1 MKRYKFLVI
10 ALLAIG
16 MWSCSDEFQGD
27 ENSNVSADGRYEE
40 VLISLTSTKG
50 QSIAI
55 DETRVHVGQIS
66 GSTVKHHWDEGD
78 QVGVFTLNSTAT
90 KTNNLS
96 QIDHIMADKNRATFA
111 GMVTTDNAVKDYDLF
126 VYYPYNNSLLVGAT
140 EQSAANHLKGG
151 ITFRVP
157 NEIQQSSY
165 SNNFADANHPS
176 RLAMSTYGTAYDL
189 VDCKGTVGT
198 FDLNHVNTYLQF
210 NVFGKQT
217 DNGDGTVGTDFANG
231 NHRLSQL
238 TVEVGKFADG
248 QFGEAKVIAGNYS
261 LKYNYSSANFTDDP
275 SKVTFELSGEGRKT
289 VRTVCSKQADGSL
302 APALMAESNK
312 IPVFAMINTA
322 AILTD
327 KTVNCMK
334 VTVTTN
340 EYNASGAISKVN
352 TRVRYYNIASTLAA
366 GGFKGGDFYSINFEM
381 SDPVEQYTHLDADG
395 NSNCYIIHGP
405 GLYTY
410 NVGVAGNGKQPHP
423 QDYSTSTLGF
433 DPANLITSEN
443 FKLDWLWASGRSFDA
458 VAGSNDIETVKK
470 ILTSIA
476 LSGSDGIL
484 QISLSEEQANLSGN
498 IMVALYEDAND
509 NNVCDASEKIK
520 WSWHLW
526 LGTPVAQHYKFENTD
541 NQHPNN
547 ASDKGEPLNNEDWY
561 MLDRN
566 LGAESNEL
574 GDPRAAGLYYQSGR
588 KDPFIG
594 YNDQTGS
601 TSWASN
607 RVRTYLNTTTFPSHA
622 AWKTN
627 AGTFNVANVVN
638 YPMSLFGATGKA
650 EIFTYGWVQGNQTT
664 INNSKT
670 FFDPCPPGYK
680 LPTAREWDNFKNSE
694 FYHKNESINKTGV
707 FGYCAY
713 KDASFSTY
721 TAGTTMKA
729 RVAAGDYYEVNA
741 AGERTYHILANS
753 GTGAALTTTFP
764 NTGWLSAAGTF
775 SALKGT
781 TSTSTVTIVGAPQ
794 LSNVSGVANTAIS
807 QLASPTVLAEAITEG
822 SGSTTTV
829 TKEIPI
835 YTPTISVTRSYDWW
849 SRAYTANI
857 TLSNTSEYNNS
868 GYDYKFYYTTSN
880 SFSVNNAT
888 ELSSLGNGSASISQV
903 TTNST
908 YYIWAYNTDLGQ
920 VSYHARF
927 TPSSDNPSITYQN
940 SGSDKTFE
948 VKEEVS
954 SATLT
959 GYHVEMSRLSGMEYY
974 WTTDRN
980 FNTNDPLDATQFDLE
995 TTDKDIYIWATDGTR
1010 TAYTRVQYD
1019 KGTVTTTKQ
1028 NASTVWAIDVD
1039 SYTLTISNWDPE
1051 KRYFW
1056 TTTPTFATTSE
1067 IESATV
1073 TLSTSSEQVYVWA
1086 QKDGTASQ
1094 PSIIF
1099 YRNSRIGYT
1108 NGTPATDSSKTE
1120 ITNNGGNFVLWS
1132 AGRVN
1137 NNTTFDPMWFGAGET
1152 GELGNELY
1160 QSSDNPY
1167 TTTTTKEAL
1176 ILYAPNGVG
1185 GANNKMTN
1193 SPAAAVRCI
1202 REYNM
1207 D

>member
-50 QSIAI
+50 ESIAI
-55 DETRVHVGQIS
+55 EETRVHVGQIS

-78 QVGVFTLNSTAT
+78 KVGVFTLNSTAT

-96 QIDHIMADKNRATFA
+96 QIDRIMADKNRATFA

-140 EQSAANHLKGG
+140 EQSAANHLKNG

-176 RLAMSTYGTAYDL
+176 RLAMSTYGVAYDL

-322 AILTD
+322 DILQD

-366 GGFKGGDFYSINFEM
+366 GGFKGGDFYSVNFEM

-433 DPANLITSEN
+433 DPANLITSDK

-476 LSGSDGIL
+476 LSGTDGIL

-498 IMVALYEDAND
+498 IMVALYEDANN

-541 NQHPNN
+541 NKV
-547 ASDKGEPLNNEDWY
+547 SSTDLGEPLNNEDWY

-607 RVRTYLNTTTFPSHA
+607 RVKTYLNTATFPSHA

-650 EIFTYGWVQGNQTT
+650 EIFTYGWVQGTQST

-680 LPTAREWDNFKNSE
+680 LPTTREWDNFKNSE
-694 FYHKNESINKTGV
+694 YYNANASITKTGV
-707 FGYCAY
+707 FGYCAWN
-713 KDASFSTY
+713 KASFSTNA
-721 TAGTTMKA
+721 AGNTMKA
-729 RVAAGDYYEVNA
+729 RVAAGDYYDVNA
-741 AGERTYHILANS
+741 ARERTYHILANS

-764 NTGWLSAAGTF
+764 NTGWLSAAGSF
-775 SALKGT
+775 NALKGT

-794 LSNVSGVANTAIS
+794 LSNVSGVANTTMT
-807 QLASPTVLAEAITEG
+807 QLASPTVLAEAITAGEG
-822 SGSTTTV
+822 TTV
-829 TKEIPI
+829 TETKTVTIESASRQGYTSSSRYFRITLEEALPDGVTLWWSTNSNGNGRERAEKNGNSTTQ
-835 YTPTISVTRSYDWW
+835 YNLGSGGDYVTPTYVWISADNGQT
-849 SRAYTANI
+849 
-857 TLSNTSEYNNS
+857 
-868 GYDYKFYYTTSN
+868 
-880 SFSVNNAT
+880 FST
-888 ELSSLGNGSASISQV
+888 
-903 TTNST
+903 
-908 YYIWAYNTDLGQ
+908 
-920 VSYHARF
+920 
-927 TPSSDNPSITYQN
+927 
-940 SGSDKTFE
+940 
-948 VKEEVS
+948 S
-954 SATLT
+954 SATISYSSGSGRVSNGTLSITTTTGTAAALT
-959 GYHVEMSRLSGMEYY
+959 GYHVEMSRLSGMQYY
-974 WTTDRN
+974 WTTGSS
-980 FNTNDPLDATQFDLE
+980 FNTNTPLTATQFDLE
-995 TTDKDIYIWATDGTR
+995 TTDNDIYIWATDGTHS
-1010 TAYTRVQYD
+1010 AYTRVQYSN
-1019 KGTVTTTKQ
+1019 GTVTTTKQ

-1039 SYTLTISNWDPE
+1039 SYTLTISNWDAA

-1056 TTTPTFATTSE
+1056 TTTPTFATTNE

-1099 YRNSRIGYT
+1099 YRNSSVGFT

-1120 ITNNGGNFVLWS
+1120 ITNSGGVSVLWS
-1132 AGRVN
+1132 TGRIN
-1137 NNTTFDPMWFGAGET
+1137 NNAFEPMWFGPANTNLET
-1152 GELGNELY
+1152 EERG
-1160 QSSDNPY
+1160 SVNPY
-1167 TTTTTKEAL
+1167 TSYSAETML
-1176 ILYAPNGVG
+1176 IMYGPNGVG
-1185 GANNKMTN
+1185 GANNNMTN

>member
-50 QSIAI
+50 ESIAI
-55 DETRVHVGQIS
+55 EETRVHVGQIS

-78 QVGVFTLNSTAT
+78 KVGVFTLNSTAT

-96 QIDHIMADKNRATFA
+96 QIDRIMTDKNRATFA
-111 GMVTTDNAVKDYDLF
+111 GMITTDNAVKDYDLF

-151 ITFRVP
+151 IIFRVP

-238 TVEVGKFADG
+238 TVEVGTFADG
-248 QFGEAKVIAGNYS
+248 QFNNAKVLAGNYS
-261 LKYNYSSANFTDDP
+261 LAYNYSAANFTDDP
-275 SKVTFELSGEGRKT
+275 SKVTFTLTGEGRKT
-289 VRTVCSKQADGSL
+289 VRTICSKQADGSL
-302 APALMAESNK
+302 APALKAESSK

-322 AILTD
+322 DILKD
-327 KTVNCMK
+327 NTVNCMK

-395 NSNCYIIHGP
+395 NSNCYIIQGP

-458 VAGSNDIETVKK
+458 VAGSDDIETVKK

-476 LSGSDGIL
+476 LSGTDGIL

-498 IMVALYEDAND
+498 IMVALYEDADND
-509 NNVCDASEKIK
+509 NVCDASEKIK

-541 NQHPNN
+541 NKV
-547 ASDKGEPLNNEDWY
+547 STTDLGEPLNNEDWY

-601 TSWASN
+601 TSWADN
-607 RVRTYLNTTTFPSHA
+607 RVKTYLNTKTFPSHA

-650 EIFTYGWVQGNQTT
+650 EIFTYGWVQGTQST

-680 LPTAREWDNFKNSE
+680 LPTTREWDNFKNSE
-694 FYHKNESINKTGV
+694 YYNANASITKTGV
-707 FGYCAY
+707 FGYCAWNQ
-713 KDASFSTY
+713 ASFSTN

-794 LSNVSGVANTAIS
+794 LSNVSGVANTAIT
-807 QLASPTVLAEAITEG
+807 QLASPTVLAEAITEV
-822 SGSTTTV
+822 SGTTTV

-835 YTPTISVTRSYDWW
+835 YTPTISVTRTGE
-849 SRAYTANI
+849 RNNYTANI
-857 TLSNTSEYNNS
+857 TLSNKSEYDNS
-868 GYDYKFYYTTSN
+868 GYEYEFYYTTS
-880 SFSVNNAT
+880 STFSRNND
-888 ELSSLGNGSASISQV
+888 LNFSSGSAQISQI
-903 TTNST
+903 TST
-908 YYIWAYNTDLGQ
+908 STYYYIWAYNTDLGQ
-920 VSYHARF
+920 VSYYARF
-927 TPSSDNPSITYQN
+927 RANSSNPSASYQN
-940 SGSDKTFE
+940 NGSDKTVE
-948 VKEEVS
+948 QEEEVP

-959 GYHVEMSRLSGMEYY
+959 GYHVEMSRLSGMQYY
-974 WTTDRN
+974 WTTGST
-980 FNTNDPLDATQFDLE
+980 FNTNNQLTATQFDLKTE
-995 TTDKDIYIWATDGTR
+995 DTDIYIWATDGTNR
-1010 TAYTRVQYD
+1010 AYTRVQYSN
-1019 KGTVTTTKQ
+1019 GTVTATKQ

-1039 SYTLTISNWDPE
+1039 SYTLTISNWDDT

-1056 TTTPTFATTSE
+1056 TTTPTFATTNE
-1067 IESATV
+1067 IELATL
-1073 TLSTSSEQVYVWA
+1073 TISTSSEQVYVWA
-1086 QKDGTASQ
+1086 QMDGTASQ
-1094 PSIIF
+1094 PSIIY
-1099 YRNSRIGYT
+1099 YRDSRVGFT

-1120 ITNNGGNFVLWS
+1120 ITNSGGVSVLWS
-1132 AGRVN
+1132 TGRIN
-1137 NNTTFDPMWFGAGET
+1137 NNAFEPMWFGPANTNLET
-1152 GELGNELY
+1152 EERGSL
-1160 QSSDNPY
+1160 NPY
-1167 TTTTTKEAL
+1167 TSYSAETML
-1176 ILYAPNGVG
+1176 IMYGPNGVG
-1185 GANNKMTN
+1185 GANNN
-1193 SPAAAVRCI
+1193 LSSSPAAAVRCI

>member
-1 MKRYKFLVI
+1 MKRYKFLAI
-10 ALLAIG
+10 ALMTIG
-16 MWSCSDEFQGD
+16 MWSCSNEFKGD
-27 ENSNVSADGRYEE
+27 DTTVSEDGRYEE
-40 VLISLTSTKG
+40 VLINLTSTKG

-55 DETRVHVGQIS
+55 DETRVHVGSIS
-66 GSTVKHHWDEGD
+66 GSSVTHYWDEGD
-78 QVGVFTLNSTAT
+78 KVGIFTLNSNAT

-96 QIDHIMADKNRATFA
+96 QIDRIMENKNRATFA
-111 GMVTTDNAVKDYDLF
+111 GMITTDNAVADYDLF

-165 SNNFADANHPS
+165 SNDFADANHPS
-176 RLAMSTYGTAYDL
+176 RLAMTTYGLAYDL

-238 TVEVGKFADG
+238 TVEVGTFADG
-248 QFGEAKVIAGNYS
+248 QFDNAKVLAGNYS
-261 LKYNYSSANFTDDP
+261 LKYNYSEADFTDDP
-275 SKVTFELSGEGRKT
+275 SKVTFTLNGEGRKT

-302 APALMAESNK
+302 APALKDESSK

-322 AILTD
+322 DILQD

-366 GGFKGGDFYSINFEM
+366 GGFKGGDFYSVNFEM

-395 NSNCYIIHGP
+395 NSNCYIIQGP

-410 NVGVAGNGKQPHP
+410 NVGIAGNGKQPHP
-423 QDYSTSTLGF
+423 QDYSTDDLGF

-458 VAGSNDIETVKK
+458 VAGSDDIETVKK

-476 LSGSDGIL
+476 LSGTDGIL

-498 IMVALYEDAND
+498 IMVALYEDANN

-541 NQHPNN
+541 NKISSTDP
-547 ASDKGEPLNNEDWY
+547 GEPLNNEDWY

-574 GDPRAAGLYYQSGR
+574 GDPRAAGLYYQAGR

-594 YNDQTGS
+594 YNDQTGN

-627 AGTFNVANVVN
+627 AGTMTTANITN
-638 YPMSLFGATGKA
+638 YPMSLFTYSSSQL
-650 EIFTYGWVQGNQTT
+650 FQYGWSQSAASTA
-664 INNSKT
+664 NNTKT

-680 LPTAREWDNFKNSE
+680 LPITREWDNFKNSE
-694 FYHKNESINKTGV
+694 YYNANASITKSGV
-707 FGYCAY
+707 FGYCAW
-713 KDASFSTY
+713 KDASFSTN

-764 NTGWLSAAGTF
+764 NTGYLTVGGEYI
-775 SALKGT
+775 ALKGT

-794 LSNVSGVANTAIS
+794 LSNVSGVANTTIT
-807 QLASPTVLAEAITEG
+807 QIASPTVLAEAITEG
-822 SGSTTTV
+822 ESTVVTETKTV
-829 TKEIPI
+829 TISSASRQG
-835 YTPTISVTRSYDWW
+835 YTSS
-849 SRAYTANI
+849 SRYFRI
-857 TLSNTSEYNNS
+857 TLAEALPDGVTLYWSTNSNGTGRELATKYNNS
-868 GYDYKFYYTTSN
+868 TTQYNLGSAGDYATPTYVWISADDGQT
-880 SFSVNNAT
+880 FSSSYAT
-888 ELSSLGNGSASISQV
+888 IRYSSGSASVTNGTLSV
-903 TTNST
+903 TTT
-908 YYIWAYNTDLGQ
+908 TGTA
-920 VSYHARF
+920 A
-927 TPSSDNPSITYQN
+927 
-940 SGSDKTFE
+940 
-948 VKEEVS
+948 
-954 SATLT
+954 ALT
-959 GYHVEMSRLSGMEYY
+959 GYRVEMSRLAGQEYY
-974 WTTDRN
+974 WTTN
-980 FNTNDPLDATQFDLE
+980 STFSTTNALTATQFVLE
-995 TTDKDIYIWATDGTR
+995 TTDTDIYIWATDDTNR
-1010 TAYTRVQYD
+1010 AYTRLQYSN
-1019 KGTVTTTKQ
+1019 GTVTVTKQ

-1039 SYTLTISNWDPE
+1039 SYTLTISNWDAA

-1056 TTTPTFATTSE
+1056 TTTPTFATTNDNE
-1067 IESATV
+1067 IESATW
-1073 TLSTSSEQVYVWA
+1073 TISTSSEQVYVWA

-1099 YRNSRIGYT
+1099 YRNSSIGYT
-1108 NGTPATDSSKTE
+1108 NGTPATDSEKTE
-1120 ITNNGGNFVLWS
+1120 ITNNGGVFVLWS
-1132 AGRVN
+1132 AGRMLEQESGGVTYSN
-1137 NNTTFDPMWFGAGET
+1137 AWFGPAA
-1152 GELGNELY
+1152 
-1160 QSSDNPY
+1160 SSWLKDEIKSNNPY
-1167 TTTTTKEAL
+1167 TVTTSSAPVAYNL
-1176 ILYAPNGVG
+1176 IAYFI
-1185 GANNKMTN
+1185 ANNVNGADTRTN

>member
-27 ENSNVSADGRYEE
+27 ENSNVSADGQYEE

-50 QSIAI
+50 ESIAI
-55 DETRVHVGQIS
+55 EETRVHVGQIS
-66 GSTVKHHWDEGD
+66 GSTVKYHWDEGD
-78 QVGVFTLNSTAT
+78 KVGVFTLNSSATA
-90 KTNNLS
+90 TNNLS
-96 QIDHIMADKNRATFA
+96 QIDHIMADKNRAIFA
-111 GMVTTDNAVKDYDLF
+111 GMITTDDKVKDYDLF

-176 RLAMSTYGTAYDL
+176 RLAMTTYGLAYDL

-238 TVEVGKFADG
+238 TVEVGTFADG
-248 QFGEAKVIAGNYS
+248 QFDNAKVLAGNFS
-261 LKYNYSSANFTDDP
+261 LAYNYSEANFTDDP
-275 SKVTFELSGEGRKT
+275 SKVTFTLTGEGRKT
-289 VRTVCSKQADGSL
+289 VKTVCSKQADGSL
-302 APALMAESNK
+302 APALKAESSK

-322 AILTD
+322 DILKD
-327 KTVNCMK
+327 NTVNCMK

-340 EYNASGAISKVN
+340 EYNASGAITKVN

-366 GGFKGGDFYSINFEM
+366 GGFKGGDFYSVNFEM

-395 NSNCYIIHGP
+395 NSNCYIIQGP

-410 NVGVAGNGKQPHP
+410 NVGIAGNGKQP
-423 QDYSTSTLGF
+423 YSEDSQGYTTDELGF
-433 DPANLITSEN
+433 DPANLITSDK

-458 VAGSNDIETVKK
+458 VAGSDDIETVKK

-476 LSGSDGIL
+476 LSGTDGIL

-498 IMVALYEDAND
+498 IVVALYEDAND

-541 NQHPNN
+541 NKIS
-547 ASDKGEPLNNEDWY
+547 ASDPGEPLNNEDWY

-574 GDPRAAGLYYQSGR
+574 GDPRAAGLYYQAGR

-594 YNDQTGS
+594 YNDQIGS

-627 AGTFNVANVVN
+627 AGTMTTANITN
-638 YPMSLFGATGKA
+638 YPMSLFTYSSSQL
-650 EIFTYGWVQGNQTT
+650 FQYGWSQSAASTA
-664 INNSKT
+664 NNTKT

-680 LPTAREWDNFKNSE
+680 LPITREWDNFKNSE
-694 FYHKNESINKTGV
+694 FYNKNASITKSGV

-713 KDASFSTY
+713 KDASFSTN

-764 NTGWLSAAGTF
+764 NTGYLTVGGEYI
-775 SALKGT
+775 ALKGT
-781 TSTSTVTIVGAPQ
+781 TSKVEVPIVGAPQ
-794 LSNVSGVANTAIS
+794 LSNVSGVANTTIT
-807 QLASPTVLAEAITEG
+807 QLASPTVLAEAITDGE
-822 SGSTTTV
+822 STVVTETKTV
-829 TKEIPI
+829 TISSAMRQG
-835 YTPTISVTRSYDWW
+835 YTSS
-849 SRAYTANI
+849 SRYFRI
-857 TLSNTSEYNNS
+857 TLEEALPDDVTLYWSTNSNGTGRELATKYNNS
-868 GYDYKFYYTTSN
+868 TTQYNLGSGGDYATPTYVWISADNGQTFSSSYATIRYSN
-880 SFSVNNAT
+880 Y
-888 ELSSLGNGSASISQV
+888 SASVTNGTLSV
-903 TTNST
+903 TTT
-908 YYIWAYNTDLGQ
+908 TE
-920 VSYHARF
+920 
-927 TPSSDNPSITYQN
+927 T
-940 SGSDKTFE
+940 
-948 VKEEVS
+948 
-954 SATLT
+954 ATLT
-959 GYHVEMSRLSGMEYY
+959 GYYVEMSRLSGMEYY
-974 WTTDRN
+974 WTTGN
-980 FNTNDPLDATQFDLE
+980 TFNTNTPLTTTQFDLE
-995 TTDKDIYIWATDGTR
+995 TPDTDIYIWATDGENR
-1010 TAYTRVQYD
+1010 AYTRVQYSN
-1019 KGTVTTTKQ
+1019 GTVTTTKQ
-1028 NASTVWAIDVD
+1028 YASTVSTADVD
-1039 SYTLTISNWDPE
+1039 SYTLTISNWDDT

-1056 TTTPTFATTSE
+1056 TTTPTFATTDE

-1073 TLSTSSEQVYVWA
+1073 TLSTSSEQIYIWA

-1099 YRNSRIGYT
+1099 YRNSRVGFT

-1120 ITNNGGNFVLWS
+1120 ITNSGGLFVLWS
-1132 AGRVN
+1132 AGRMLEQESGVAYSN
-1137 NNTTFDPMWFGAGET
+1137 AWFGPADWDWWLPQECNT
-1152 GELGNELY
+1152 
-1160 QSSDNPY
+1160 DPY
-1167 TTTTTKEAL
+1167 IGSATAKEAL
-1176 ILYAPNGVG
+1176 IAYYIDQDVNG
-1185 GANNKMTN
+1185 ADTRTN

>member
-27 ENSNVSADGRYEE
+27 ENSNVSADGQYEE

-50 QSIAI
+50 ESIAI
-55 DETRVHVGQIS
+55 EETRVHVGQIS
-66 GSTVKHHWDEGD
+66 GSTVKYHWDEGD
-78 QVGVFTLNSTAT
+78 KVGVFTLNSSATA
-90 KTNNLS
+90 TNNLS
-96 QIDHIMADKNRATFA
+96 QIDRIMADKNRATFA
-111 GMVTTDNAVKDYDLF
+111 GMITTDDKVKDYDLF

-165 SNNFADANHPS
+165 SNDFADANHPS
-176 RLAMSTYGTAYDL
+176 RLAMTTYGLAYDL

-238 TVEVGKFADG
+238 TVEVGTFADG
-248 QFGEAKVIAGNYS
+248 EFKEAKVIAGNYS
-261 LKYNYSSANFTDDP
+261 LKYNYSEANFTDDP
-275 SKVTFELSGEGRKT
+275 SKVTFTLTGEGRKT
-289 VRTVCSKQADGSL
+289 VKTVCSKQADGSL
-302 APALMAESNK
+302 APALKDESSK

-322 AILTD
+322 DILKD
-327 KTVNCMK
+327 NTVNCMK

-395 NSNCYIIHGP
+395 NSNCYIIQGP

-410 NVGVAGNGKQPHP
+410 NVGIAGNGKQPHP
-423 QDYSTSTLGF
+423 QDYTTEELDF
-433 DPANLITSEN
+433 DPANLITSDK

-458 VAGSNDIETVKK
+458 VAGSDDIETVKK

-476 LSGSDGIL
+476 LSGTDGIL

-498 IMVALYEDAND
+498 IMVALYEDADDD
-509 NNVCDASEKIK
+509 NICDASEKIK

-541 NQHPNN
+541 NQNPND
-547 ASDKGEPLNNEDWY
+547 ASDKGEPLNNEDWH

-574 GDPRAAGLYYQSGR
+574 GDPRAAGLYYQAGR

-594 YNDQTGS
+594 YADQTGN

-607 RVRTYLNTTTFPSHA
+607 RVKTYLNTTTFPSHA

-627 AGTFNVANVVN
+627 AGAMSVANAIN
-638 YPMSLFGATGKA
+638 YPMSLLSNTRDDLFA
-650 EIFTYGWVQGNQTT
+650 YGWSQGLEST

-670 FFDPCPPGYK
+670 FLDPCPPGYK
-680 LPTAREWDNFKNSE
+680 VPTTREWDNLKNSE
-694 FYHKNESINKTGV
+694 YYCANRSITKTGV

-721 TAGTTMKA
+721 DAGTTMKA

-775 SALKGT
+775 NALKGT

-794 LSNVSGVANTAIS
+794 LSNVSGVANTTIT
-807 QLASPTVLAEAITEG
+807 QLASPTVLAEAITDGEG
-822 SGSTTTV
+822 TAVTETKTV
-829 TKEIPI
+829 TISGASRQG
-835 YTPTISVTRSYDWW
+835 YTSNTRYF
-849 SRAYTANI
+849 RI
-857 TLSNTSEYNNS
+857 TLSAALPDGVTLYWSTNSNGTGREPATQNGNSTTQYNLGS
-868 GYDYKFYYTTSN
+868 GGDYVTPTYVWISADNGQT
-880 SFSVNNAT
+880 FSSSYAT
-888 ELSSLGNGSASISQV
+888 IRYSSGSASVTNGTLSV
-903 TTNST
+903 TTT
-908 YYIWAYNTDLGQ
+908 TGTA
-920 VSYHARF
+920 A
-927 TPSSDNPSITYQN
+927 
-940 SGSDKTFE
+940 
-948 VKEEVS
+948 
-954 SATLT
+954 ALT

-974 WTTDRN
+974 LTTDGSFSTDN
-980 FNTNDPLDATQFDLE
+980 KLTTTQFDLE
-995 TTDKDIYIWATDGTR
+995 TTDTDIYIWVTDGDHR
-1010 TAYTRVQYD
+1010 AYTRVQYSN
-1019 KGTVTTTKQ
+1019 GTVTTTKQ
-1028 NASTVWAIDVD
+1028 YASTVSTADVD
-1039 SYTLTISNWDPE
+1039 SYTLTISNWDDN

-1056 TTTPTFATTSE
+1056 TTTPTFATTTE
-1067 IESATV
+1067 IEEATV
-1073 TLSTSSEQVYVWA
+1073 TLSTSLEQVYVWA

-1094 PSIIF
+1094 PSIIY
-1099 YRNSRIGYT
+1099 YRDSRVGFT
-1108 NGTPATDSSKTE
+1108 NGTPATDSSKTQ

-1132 AGRVN
+1132 TGRVREN
-1137 NNTTFDPMWFGAGET
+1137 SGFEYMWFGAGDT
-1152 GELGNELY
+1152 GELANELL
-1160 QSSDNPY
+1160 QSSHNPY
-1167 TTTTTKEAL
+1167 STTTTKEAL
-1176 ILYAPNGVG
+1176 ILYAPSGVG

>member
-27 ENSNVSADGRYEE
+27 ENSNVSADGQYEE

-50 QSIAI
+50 ESIAI
-55 DETRVHVGQIS
+55 EETRVHVGQIS

-78 QVGVFTLNSTAT
+78 KVGVFTLNSTVT

-96 QIDHIMADKNRATFA
+96 QIDHIMADKNRAIFA

-140 EQSAANHLKGG
+140 EQSAAKHLKDG

-238 TVEVGKFADG
+238 TVEVGTFADG
-248 QFGEAKVIAGNYS
+248 QFNNAKVLAGNYS

-275 SKVTFELSGEGRKT
+275 SKVTFTLTGEGRKT

-302 APALMAESNK
+302 APALKAESSK

-322 AILTD
+322 DILQD

-366 GGFKGGDFYSINFEM
+366 GGFKGGDFYSVNFEM

-498 IMVALYEDAND
+498 IMVALYEDANN

-541 NQHPNN
+541 NKV
-547 ASDKGEPLNNEDWY
+547 SSTDLGEPLNNEDWY

-574 GDPRAAGLYYQSGR
+574 GDPRAAGLYYQAGR

-607 RVRTYLNTTTFPSHA
+607 RVKTYLNTATFPSHA

-650 EIFTYGWVQGNQTT
+650 EIFTYGWVQGTQST

-680 LPTAREWDNFKNSE
+680 LPTTREWDNFKNSE
-694 FYHKNESINKTGV
+694 YYNANASITKTGV
-707 FGYCAY
+707 FGYCAWN
-713 KDASFSTY
+713 KASFSTNA
-721 TAGTTMKA
+721 AGTTMKA
-729 RVAAGDYYEVNA
+729 RVAAGDYYDVNA
-741 AGERTYHILANS
+741 ARERTYHILANS

-794 LSNVSGVANTAIS
+794 LSNVKGVANTTMT
-807 QLASPTVLAEAITEG
+807 QLASPTVLAEAITAGEG
-822 SGSTTTV
+822 TTV
-829 TKEIPI
+829 TETKTVTITGASRQGYSSSSRYFRITLEEALPDDVTLWWSTNSNGTGRERAEMRGSN
-835 YTPTISVTRSYDWW
+835 YPTQYNLGSGGDYVTPTYVWISADNGQTISSSYATI
-849 SRAYTANI
+849 SYSNSTARVSNG
-857 TLSNTSEYNNS
+857 TLSI
-868 GYDYKFYYTTSN
+868 TT
-880 SFSVNNAT
+880 
-888 ELSSLGNGSASISQV
+888 
-903 TTNST
+903 TTGT
-908 YYIWAYNTDLGQ
+908 A
-920 VSYHARF
+920 A
-927 TPSSDNPSITYQN
+927 
-940 SGSDKTFE
+940 
-948 VKEEVS
+948 
-954 SATLT
+954 ALT

-974 WTTDRN
+974 WTADKN
-980 FNTNDPLDATQFDLE
+980 FNTDNPLTATQFDLNTKYNE
-995 TTDKDIYIWATDGTR
+995 IYIWATDGANHR
-1010 TAYTRVQYD
+1010 AYTLVKYNND
-1019 KGTVTTTKQ
+1019 GTVTTTKQ
-1028 NASTVWAIDVD
+1028 NASTVWATDVD
-1039 SYTLTISNWDPE
+1039 SYTLTISNWDAA

-1056 TTTPTFATTSE
+1056 TTTPTFATTNDNE

-1073 TLSTSSEQVYVWA
+1073 TLSTSSEQIYIWA

-1099 YRNSRIGYT
+1099 YRNSSVGFT

-1120 ITNNGGNFVLWS
+1120 ITNSGGVSVLWS
-1132 AGRVN
+1132 TGRIN
-1137 NNTTFDPMWFGAGET
+1137 NNAFEPMWFGPANTNLET
-1152 GELGNELY
+1152 EERG
-1160 QSSDNPY
+1160 SVNPY
-1167 TTTTTKEAL
+1167 TTYSAETML
-1176 ILYAPNGVG
+1176 IMYGPNGVG
-1185 GANNKMTN
+1185 GANNNMTN

>member
-27 ENSNVSADGRYEE
+27 ENSNVSADGQYEE

-50 QSIAI
+50 ESIAI
-55 DETRVHVGQIS
+55 EETRVHVGQIS
-66 GSTVKHHWDEGD
+66 GSTVKYHWDEGD
-78 QVGVFTLNSTAT
+78 KVGVFTLNSSATA
-90 KTNNLS
+90 TNNLS
-96 QIDHIMADKNRATFA
+96 QIDRIMADKNRATFA
-111 GMVTTDNAVKDYDLF
+111 GMITTDNAVKDYDLF

-165 SNNFADANHPS
+165 SNDFADANHPS
-176 RLAMSTYGTAYDL
+176 RLAMTTYGLAYDL

-238 TVEVGKFADG
+238 TVEVGTFADG
-248 QFGEAKVIAGNYS
+248 QFGEAKVIAGNFS
-261 LKYNYSSANFTDDP
+261 LAYNYSEANFTDDP
-275 SKVTFELSGEGRKT
+275 SKVTFTLSGDGRKT
-289 VRTVCSKQADGSL
+289 VKTVCSKQADGSL
-302 APALMAESNK
+302 APALKDESSK

-322 AILTD
+322 DILED
-327 KTVNCMK
+327 NAVNCMK

-340 EYNASGAISKVN
+340 EYNASGAITKVN

-395 NSNCYIIHGP
+395 NSNCYIIQGP

-410 NVGVAGNGKQPHP
+410 NVGIAGNGKQPHP
-423 QDYSTSTLGF
+423 QDYTTEELGF
-433 DPANLITSEN
+433 DPANLITN
-443 FKLDWLWASGRSFDA
+443 DKFKLDWLWASGRSFDA
-458 VAGSNDIETVKK
+458 VAGSDDIETVKK

-476 LSGSDGIL
+476 LSGTDGIL

-498 IMVALYEDAND
+498 IMVALYEDADDD
-509 NNVCDASEKIK
+509 NICDASEKIK

-541 NQHPNN
+541 NQNPND
-547 ASDKGEPLNNEDWY
+547 ASDKGEPLNNEDWH

-574 GDPRAAGLYYQSGR
+574 GDPRAAGLYYQAGR

-594 YNDQTGS
+594 YNDQTGN

-627 AGTFNVANVVN
+627 AGAMSVANAIN
-638 YPMSLFGATGKA
+638 YPMSLLSNTRDDLFA
-650 EIFTYGWVQGNQTT
+650 YGWSQGLEST

-670 FFDPCPPGYK
+670 FLDPCPPGYK
-680 LPTAREWDNFKNSE
+680 LPTTREWDNLKNSE
-694 FYHKNESINKTGV
+694 YYCANRSITKTGV

-775 SALKGT
+775 NALKGT
-781 TSTSTVTIVGAPQ
+781 TSTSTTVTIVGAPQ
-794 LSNVSGVANTAIS
+794 LSNVSGEANTTIT

-822 SGSTTTV
+822 SGTTTV
-829 TKEIPI
+829 TKDIPI
-835 YTPTISVTRSYDWW
+835 YTPTISVTRSGWI
-849 SRAYTANI
+849 SYTANI

-868 GYDYKFYYTTSN
+868 GYDYEFYYTTS
-880 SFSVNNAT
+880 STFSQNN
-888 ELSSLGNGSASISQV
+888 ELNFTNGSASISNV
-903 TTNST
+903 STSYT
-908 YYIWAYNTDLGQ
+908 YYIWAYNTDLGTASYYASFRPNTSSPS
-920 VSYHARF
+920 VSY
-927 TPSSDNPSITYQN
+927 QN
-940 SGSDKTFE
+940 NSDKTVE
-948 VKEEVS
+948 QEEEVS

-974 WTTDRN
+974 WTTDGSFSTDN
-980 FNTNDPLDATQFDLE
+980 KLTTTQFDLK
-995 TTDKDIYIWATDGTR
+995 TPDTDIYIWVTDGDHR
-1010 TAYTRVQYD
+1010 AYTRVQYSN
-1019 KGTVTTTKQ
+1019 GTVTTTKQ
-1028 NASTVWAIDVD
+1028 YASTVSTADVD
-1039 SYTLTISNWDPE
+1039 SYTLTISNWDDN

-1056 TTTPTFATTSE
+1056 TTTPTFATTNE
-1067 IESATV
+1067 IEEATL
-1073 TLSTSSEQVYVWA
+1073 TISTSSEQVYVWA

-1094 PSIIF
+1094 PSIIY
-1099 YRNSRIGYT
+1099 YRDSRVGFT
-1108 NGTPATDSSKTE
+1108 NGTPATDLKKDE

-1132 AGRVN
+1132 TGRVREN
-1137 NNTTFDPMWFGAGET
+1137 SGFEYMWFGAGDT
-1152 GELGNELY
+1152 GELANELL
-1160 QSSDNPY
+1160 QSSHNPY
-1167 TTTTTKEAL
+1167 STTTTKEAL
-1176 ILYAPNGVG
+1176 ILYAPSGVG

>member
-1 MKRYKFLVI
+1 MKRYKFLAI
-10 ALLAIG
+10 ALMTIG
-16 MWSCSDEFQGD
+16 MWSCSNEFKGD
-27 ENSNVSADGRYEE
+27 DTTVSEDGRYEE
-40 VLISLTSTKG
+40 VLINLTSTKG

-55 DETRVHVGQIS
+55 DETRVHVGSIS
-66 GSTVKHHWDEGD
+66 GSSVTHYWDEGD
-78 QVGVFTLNSTAT
+78 KVGIFTLNSNAT

-96 QIDHIMADKNRATFA
+96 QIDRIMENKNRATFA
-111 GMVTTDNAVKDYDLF
+111 GMITTDNAVADYDLF

-140 EQSAANHLKGG
+140 EQSAADHLKGG

-165 SNNFADANHPS
+165 SNDFADANHPS
-176 RLAMSTYGTAYDL
+176 RLAMTTYGLAYDL

-238 TVEVGKFADG
+238 TVEVGTFADG
-248 QFGEAKVIAGNYS
+248 QFDNAKVLAGNYS
-261 LKYNYSSANFTDDP
+261 LKYNYSEANFTDDP
-275 SKVTFELSGEGRKT
+275 SKVTFTLNGEGRKT

-302 APALMAESNK
+302 APALMAESSK

-322 AILTD
+322 DILED
-327 KTVNCMK
+327 NTVNCMK

-366 GGFKGGDFYSINFEM
+366 GGFKGGDFYSVNFEM

-395 NSNCYIIHGP
+395 NSNCYIIQGP

-410 NVGVAGNGKQPHP
+410 NVGIAGNGKQPHP
-423 QDYSTSTLGF
+423 QDYSTDELGF

-458 VAGSNDIETVKK
+458 VAGSDDIETVKK

-476 LSGSDGIL
+476 LSGTDGIL

-498 IMVALYEDAND
+498 IMVALYEDANN

-541 NQHPNN
+541 NKISSIDP
-547 ASDKGEPLNNEDWY
+547 GEPLNNEDWY

-607 RVRTYLNTTTFPSHA
+607 RVKTYLNTTTFPSHA

-627 AGTFNVANVVN
+627 AGTISVANAIN
-638 YPMSLFGATGKA
+638 YPMSLFNYNVSSGAITGPEVIK
-650 EIFTYGWVQGNQTT
+650 YGWVQSDETT
-664 INNSKT
+664 VNNSKT

-694 FYHKNESINKTGV
+694 YYNKNESITKTGV
-707 FGYCAY
+707 FGYCAWNE
-713 KDASFSTY
+713 ASFSTNA
-721 TAGTTMKA
+721 AGTTMKA

-741 AGERTYHILANS
+741 ARERTYHILANS

-794 LSNVSGVANTAIS
+794 LSNVSGVASTTIT
-807 QLASPTVLAEAITEG
+807 QIASPTVLAEAITEG
-822 SGSTTTV
+822 SGTTTV

-835 YTPTISVTRSYDWW
+835 YTPTISVTRSYNYFGGG
-849 SRAYTANI
+849 YTANI
-857 TLSNTSEYNNS
+857 TLSNTSEYSNS
-868 GYDYKFYYTTSN
+868 GYEYEFYYTTS
-880 SFSVNNAT
+880 STFSQNN
-888 ELSSLGNGSASISQV
+888 ELNFTNGSASISRV
-903 TTNST
+903 STSTT
-908 YYIWAYNTDLGQ
+908 YYIWAYNTDLGTASYYASFRPNSDSPS
-920 VSYHARF
+920 VSY
-927 TPSSDNPSITYQN
+927 QN
-940 SGSDKTFE
+940 NGSDKTVE
-948 VKEEVS
+948 QEEEVS

-959 GYHVEMSRLSGMEYY
+959 GYRIEMSRLAGQEYY
-974 WTTDRN
+974 WTIN
-980 FNTNDPLDATQFDLE
+980 NTFSTTNALTATQFVLE
-995 TTDKDIYIWATDGTR
+995 TTDTDIYIWATDGTSR
-1010 TAYTRVQYD
+1010 AYTRLQYSN
-1019 KGTVTTTKQ
+1019 GTVTVTKQ

-1039 SYTLTISNWDPE
+1039 SYTLTISNWDNT

-1056 TTTPTFATTSE
+1056 TTTPTFATTNDNE

-1094 PSIIF
+1094 PSIIY
-1099 YRNSRIGYT
+1099 YRDSRVGFT
-1108 NGTPATDSSKTE
+1108 NGTPATDSKKTE
-1120 ITNNGGNFVLWS
+1120 ITNSGGVSVLWS
-1132 AGRVN
+1132 AGRKN
-1137 NNTTFDPMWFGAGET
+1137 EGTYHSMWFGPANTSLET
-1152 GELGNELY
+1152 EERGSL
-1160 QSSDNPY
+1160 NPY
-1167 TTTTTKEAL
+1167 TTYSAETML
-1176 ILYAPNGVG
+1176 IMYGPNGVG
-1185 GANNKMTN
+1185 GANNN
-1193 SPAAAVRCI
+1193 LSSSPAAAVRCI

>member
-1 MKRYKFLVI
+1 
-10 ALLAIG
+10 

-27 ENSNVSADGRYEE
+27 ENSNVSADGQYEE

-50 QSIAI
+50 ESIAI
-55 DETRVHVGQIS
+55 EETRVHVGQIS

-78 QVGVFTLNSTAT
+78 KVGVFTLNSTVT

-96 QIDHIMADKNRATFA
+96 QIDHIMADKNRAIFA

-140 EQSAANHLKGG
+140 EQSAAKHLKGG

-238 TVEVGKFADG
+238 TVEVGTFADG
-248 QFGEAKVIAGNYS
+248 QFDNAKVLAGNFS
-261 LKYNYSSANFTDDP
+261 LAYNYSAANFTDDP
-275 SKVTFELSGEGRKT
+275 SKVTFTLTGEGRKT
-289 VRTVCSKQADGSL
+289 VRTICSKQADGSL
-302 APALMAESNK
+302 APALKAESSK

-322 AILTD
+322 DILKD
-327 KTVNCMK
+327 NTVNCMK

-395 NSNCYIIHGP
+395 NSNCYIIQGP

-423 QDYSTSTLGF
+423 QNYSTSTLGF

-458 VAGSNDIETVKK
+458 VAGSDDIETVKK

-476 LSGSDGIL
+476 LSGTDGIL

-498 IMVALYEDAND
+498 IMVALYEDVDND
-509 NNVCDASEKIK
+509 NVCDASEKIK

-541 NQHPNN
+541 NKV
-547 ASDKGEPLNNEDWY
+547 SSTDLGEPLNNEDWY

-594 YNDQTGS
+594 YNDQTGN

-607 RVRTYLNTTTFPSHA
+607 RVKTYLNTATFPSHA

-650 EIFTYGWVQGNQTT
+650 EIFTYGWVQGTQST

-680 LPTAREWDNFKNSE
+680 LPTTREWDNFKNSE
-694 FYHKNESINKTGV
+694 YYNANASITKTGV
-707 FGYCAY
+707 FGYCAWNQ
-713 KDASFSTY
+713 ASFSTNA
-721 TAGTTMKA
+721 AGTTMKA

-741 AGERTYHILANS
+741 ARERTYHILANS

-794 LSNVSGVANTAIS
+794 LSNVSGVANTAIT

-822 SGSTTTV
+822 SGTTTV
-829 TKEIPI
+829 TKDVPI
-835 YTPTISVTRSYDWW
+835 YTPTISVTRSG
-849 SRAYTANI
+849 SSGSYTANI

-868 GYDYKFYYTTSN
+868 GYEYDFYYTTSN
-880 SFSVNNAT
+880 SFSVNSAT
-888 ELSSLGNGSASISQV
+888 ELSSLGNGSASISRV
-903 TTNST
+903 SST
-908 YYIWAYNTDLGQ
+908 STYYYIWAYNTDLGQ
-920 VSYHARF
+920 VSYYARF
-927 TPSSDNPSITYQN
+927 RLNSSRPTVSYQSTN
-940 SGSDKTFE
+940 SDKTIE
-948 VKEEVS
+948 VEEEVS

-959 GYHVEMSRLSGMEYY
+959 GYHVEMSRLSSMQYY
-974 WTTDRN
+974 WTTGST
-980 FNTNDPLDATQFDLE
+980 FNTNTPLTATQFDLE
-995 TTDKDIYIWATDGTR
+995 TTDNDIYIWASDGTNR
-1010 TAYTRVQYD
+1010 AYTRVQYSD
-1019 KGTVTTTKQ
+1019 GTVTTTKQ
-1028 NASTVWAIDVD
+1028 YASTVSTTDVD
-1039 SYTLTISNWDPE
+1039 SYTLTISNWNAA

-1056 TTTPTFATTSE
+1056 TTTPTFATTNE
-1067 IESATV
+1067 IESATL
-1073 TLSTSSEQVYVWA
+1073 TISTSSEQVYVWA
-1086 QKDGTASQ
+1086 QMDGTASQ

-1099 YRNSRIGYT
+1099 YRNSSVGFT

-1120 ITNNGGNFVLWS
+1120 ITNSGGVSVLWS
-1132 AGRVN
+1132 TGRIN
-1137 NNTTFDPMWFGAGET
+1137 NNAFEPMWFGPANTNLET
-1152 GELGNELY
+1152 EERGSL
-1160 QSSDNPY
+1160 NPY
-1167 TTTTTKEAL
+1167 TTYSAETML
-1176 ILYAPNGVG
+1176 IMYGPNGVG
-1185 GANNKMTN
+1185 GANNNMTN

>member
-1 MKRYKFLVI
+1 MKRYKFLLI

-27 ENSNVSADGRYEE
+27 ENSNVSADGQYEE

-50 QSIAI
+50 ESIAI
-55 DETRVHVGQIS
+55 EETRVHVGQIS

-78 QVGVFTLNSTAT
+78 KVGVFTLNSSATA
-90 KTNNLS
+90 TNNLS
-96 QIDHIMADKNRATFA
+96 QIDHIMADKNRAIFA
-111 GMVTTDNAVKDYDLF
+111 GMITTDNAVKDYDLF

-217 DNGDGTVGTDFANG
+217 DNGDGTLGTDFANG

-238 TVEVGKFADG
+238 TVEVGTFADS
-248 QFGEAKVIAGNYS
+248 QFDNAKVLAGNFS
-261 LKYNYSSANFTDDP
+261 LKYNYSEANFTDDP
-275 SKVTFELSGEGRKT
+275 SKVSFTLTGEGRKT
-289 VRTVCSKQADGSL
+289 VRTICSKQADGSL
-302 APALMAESNK
+302 APALKAESSK

-322 AILTD
+322 AILND
-327 KTVNCMK
+327 NTVNCMK

-381 SDPVEQYTHLDADG
+381 SNPVEKYTHLDADG
-395 NSNCYIIHGP
+395 NSNCYIIQGP

-410 NVGVAGNGKQPHP
+410 NVGIAGNGEQPHP

-433 DPANLITSEN
+433 DPANLIASDN

-476 LSGSDGIL
+476 LSGTDGIL

-498 IMVALYEDAND
+498 IMVALYEDANN
-509 NNVCDASEKIK
+509 NNVCDEEEKIK

-541 NQHPNN
+541 NRFSTTD
-547 ASDKGEPLNNEDWY
+547 AGEPLNNEDWH

-594 YNDQTGS
+594 YNDQTGN

-607 RVRTYLNTTTFPSHA
+607 RVRTYLNTTTFPNHA
-622 AWKTN
+622 EWKTD

-650 EIFTYGWVQGNQTT
+650 EIFTYGWVQGTQST

-680 LPTAREWDNFKNSE
+680 LPTTREWDNLKNSE
-694 FYHKNESINKTGV
+694 YYCANRSINKTGV

-713 KDASFSTY
+713 KDASFSTN

-775 SALKGT
+775 NALKGT
-781 TSTSTVTIVGAPQ
+781 ISTSDVTIVGAPQ
-794 LSNVSGVANTAIS
+794 LSNVSGVANTTIT
-807 QLASPTVLAEAITEG
+807 QLASPTVLAEAITGESNVSVVVSSTSRTG
-822 SGSTTTV
+822 SSR
-829 TKEIPI
+829 
-835 YTPTISVTRSYDWW
+835 YTHT
-849 SRAYTANI
+849 I
-857 TLSNTSEYNNS
+857 TLGSELPS
-868 GYDYKFYYTTSN
+868 GYSLRYATTSN
-880 SFSVNNAT
+880 GSYNNT
-888 ELSSLGNGSASISQV
+888 LSGSGTTYTLRNSSNSRIYVKLYDGTNYSDAYVSSTSSSGNGGTLTIAANSI
-903 TTNST
+903 
-908 YYIWAYNTDLGQ
+908 
-920 VSYHARF
+920 
-927 TPSSDNPSITYQN
+927 
-940 SGSDKTFE
+940 
-948 VKEEVS
+948 
-954 SATLT
+954 T

-974 WTTDRN
+974 WTTGDSFSTAN
-980 FNTNDPLDATQFDLE
+980 KLTTTQFDLK
-995 TTDKDIYIWATDGTR
+995 TTDPDIYIWVSNGSKN
-1010 TAYTRVQYD
+1010 AYTRLQYSN
-1019 KGTVTTTKQ
+1019 GTVTTTKQ
-1028 NASTVWAIDVD
+1028 YSSTVSTTAVD
-1039 SYTLTISNWDPE
+1039 SYTLTISNWDVT
-1051 KRYFW
+1051 KKYFW
-1056 TTTPTFATTSE
+1056 TTTPTFATTNE
-1067 IESATV
+1067 IELATL
-1073 TLSTSSEQVYVWA
+1073 TISTSSEQVYVWA

-1094 PSIIF
+1094 PSIIY
-1099 YRNSRIGYT
+1099 YRNSSVGFT

-1120 ITNNGGNFVLWS
+1120 ITNSGGNFVLWS
-1132 AGRVN
+1132 TGRIN
-1137 NNTTFDPMWFGAGET
+1137 NGTTFEPMWFGAGDT

-1160 QSSDNPY
+1160 QSSHNPY
-1167 TTTTTKEAL
+1167 STTTTKEAL
-1176 ILYAPNGVG
+1176 ILYAPSGVG

-1193 SPAAAVRCI
+1193 SPAAPVRCI

>member
-1 MKRYKFLVI
+1 MKRYKFLAI
-10 ALLAIG
+10 ALMTIG
-16 MWSCSDEFQGD
+16 MWSCSNEFKGD
-27 ENSNVSADGRYEE
+27 DTTVSEDGRYEE
-40 VLISLTSTKG
+40 VLINLTSTKG

-78 QVGVFTLNSTAT
+78 KVGVFTLNSSATA
-90 KTNNLS
+90 TNNLS
-96 QIDHIMADKNRATFA
+96 QIDHIMADKNRAIFA
-111 GMVTTDNAVKDYDLF
+111 GMITTDNKVKDYDLF

-140 EQSAANHLKGG
+140 EQSAAKHLKGG
-151 ITFRVP
+151 LTFRVP

-238 TVEVGKFADG
+238 TVEVGTFADG
-248 QFGEAKVIAGNYS
+248 QFDNAKVLAGNYS
-261 LKYNYSSANFTDDP
+261 LAYNYSEANFTDDP
-275 SKVTFELSGEGRKT
+275 SKVTFELTGEGRKT
-289 VRTVCSKQADGSL
+289 VKTICSKQADGSL
-302 APALMAESNK
+302 APALKAESSK

-322 AILTD
+322 DILKD
-327 KTVNCMK
+327 NTVNCMK

-366 GGFKGGDFYSINFEM
+366 GGFKGGDFYSVNFEM

-395 NSNCYIIHGP
+395 NSNCYIIQGP

-410 NVGVAGNGKQPHP
+410 NVGIAGNGKQPHP
-423 QDYSTSTLGF
+423 QDYSTDDLGF

-458 VAGSNDIETVKK
+458 VAGSDDIETVKK

-476 LSGSDGIL
+476 LSGTDGIL

-498 IMVALYEDAND
+498 IMVALYEDADND
-509 NNVCDASEKIK
+509 NVCDASEKIK

-541 NQHPNN
+541 NKY
-547 ASDKGEPLNNEDWY
+547 SSTDLGEPLNNEDWH

-607 RVRTYLNTTTFPSHA
+607 RVKTYLNTKTFPSHA

-638 YPMSLFGATGKA
+638 YPMSLFGATGKD
-650 EIFTYGWVQGNQTT
+650 EIFTYGWVQGTQST

-680 LPTAREWDNFKNSE
+680 LPTTREWDNLKNSE
-694 FYHKNESINKTGV
+694 FYHKNVSINKTGV

-721 TAGTTMKA
+721 TAGTTMQA

-781 TSTSTVTIVGAPQ
+781 TSTSEVTIVGAPQ
-794 LSNVSGVANTAIS
+794 LSNVSGVANTTIT
-807 QLASPTVLAEAITEG
+807 QLASPTVLATPIVEGETKTVTISSAERQGSSGSRYFRLTLSAALPDDVTLWYSTSTSGTKYEATKYNNSTTQYNCG
-822 SGSTTTV
+822 SGSYSYSPTYVWLSADGGKTYSDSYATIRYSNSTTSVSNGTL
-829 TKEIPI
+829 
-835 YTPTISVTRSYDWW
+835 SVTGSFK
-849 SRAYTANI
+849 
-857 TLSNTSEYNNS
+857 
-868 GYDYKFYYTTSN
+868 GYQ
-880 SFSVNNAT
+880 
-888 ELSSLGNGSASISQV
+888 I
-903 TTNST
+903 
-908 YYIWAYNTDLGQ
+908 
-920 VSYHARF
+920 
-927 TPSSDNPSITYQN
+927 
-940 SGSDKTFE
+940 
-948 VKEEVS
+948 
-954 SATLT
+954 
-959 GYHVEMSRLSGMEYY
+959 EMSRLSGMEYY
-974 WTTDRN
+974 WTTGSSFSTDN
-980 FNTNDPLDATQFDLE
+980 KLTTTQFDLE
-995 TTDKDIYIWATDGTR
+995 TNDTDIYIWVTYGTTR
-1010 TAYTRVQYD
+1010 AYTRVQYSD
-1019 KGTVTTTKQ
+1019 GTVTTTKQ
-1028 NASTVWAIDVD
+1028 YASTVSTTDVD
-1039 SYTLTISNWDPE
+1039 SYTLTISNWDDT

-1056 TTTPTFATTSE
+1056 TDTPTFATTAE

-1094 PSIIF
+1094 PSIIY
-1099 YRNSRIGYT
+1099 YRNSRVGFT
-1108 NGTPATDSSKTE
+1108 NGTPATDSKKTE
-1120 ITNNGGNFVLWS
+1120 ITNSGGNFVLWS
-1132 AGRVN
+1132 TGRIN
-1137 NNTTFDPMWFGAGET
+1137 NSAFDPMWFGAGDT
-1152 GELGNELY
+1152 GELSNELY

-1167 TTTTTKEAL
+1167 RTITTKEAL
-1176 ILYAPNGVG
+1176 ILYAPSGVG
-1185 GANNKMTN
+1185 GANNKMSS

>member
-27 ENSNVSADGRYEE
+27 ENSNVSADGQYEE

-50 QSIAI
+50 ESIAI
-55 DETRVHVGQIS
+55 EETRVHVGQIS

-78 QVGVFTLNSTAT
+78 KVGVFTLNSSATA
-90 KTNNLS
+90 TNNLS
-96 QIDHIMADKNRATFA
+96 QIDHIMADKNRAIFA
-111 GMVTTDNAVKDYDLF
+111 GMITTDNAVKDYDLF

-140 EQSAANHLKGG
+140 EQSAAKHLDGG

-165 SNNFADANHPS
+165 SNDFADANHPS
-176 RLAMSTYGTAYDL
+176 RLAMTTYGLAYDL

-238 TVEVGKFADG
+238 TVEVGTFDAG
-248 QFGEAKVIAGNYS
+248 QFGDAKVIAGNYS
-261 LKYNYSSANFTDDP
+261 LAYDYSEANFTDDP
-275 SKVTFELSGEGRKT
+275 SKVTFTLTGEGRKT
-289 VRTVCSKQADGSL
+289 VKTVCSKQADGSL
-302 APALMAESNK
+302 APALKAESSK

-322 AILTD
+322 DILKD
-327 KTVNCMK
+327 NTVNCMK

-340 EYNASGAISKVN
+340 EYNASGAITKVN

-395 NSNCYIIHGP
+395 NSNCYIIQGP

-410 NVGVAGNGKQPHP
+410 NVGIAGNGKQPHP

-433 DPANLITSEN
+433 DPANLITSDN

-458 VAGSNDIETVKK
+458 VAGSDDIETVKK

-476 LSGSDGIL
+476 LSGTDGIL

-498 IMVALYEDAND
+498 IMVALYEDADDD
-509 NNVCDASEKIK
+509 NICDASEKIK

-541 NQHPNN
+541 NQNPND
-547 ASDKGEPLNNEDWY
+547 ASDKGEPLNNEDWH

-574 GDPRAAGLYYQSGR
+574 GDPRAAGLYYQAGR

-594 YNDQTGS
+594 YADQTGN

-607 RVRTYLNTTTFPSHA
+607 RVKTYFNTKTFPSHA

-627 AGTFNVANVVN
+627 AGAMSVANVIN
-638 YPMSLFGATGKA
+638 YPMSLLSNTRDDLFA
-650 EIFTYGWVQGNQTT
+650 YGWSQGLEST

-670 FFDPCPPGYK
+670 FLDPCPPGYK
-680 LPTAREWDNFKNSE
+680 VPTTREWDNLKNSE
-694 FYHKNESINKTGV
+694 YYCANRSITKTGV

-721 TAGTTMKA
+721 DAGTTMKA

-781 TSTSTVTIVGAPQ
+781 TSTSTVTVVGAPQ
-794 LSNVSGVANTAIS
+794 LSNVSGVANTTIT
-807 QLASPTVLAEAITEG
+807 QLASPTVLAEAITGESSVSVVVNSTSRTSSSSYGSTRYTHTITLGSELPSGYSLRYATSSNGSYNGTFSG
-822 SGSTTTV
+822 SGTT
-829 TKEIPI
+829 
-835 YTPTISVTRSYDWW
+835 Y
-849 SRAYTANI
+849 
-857 TLSNTSEYNNS
+857 TLSNSRNANIYVKL
-868 GYDYKFYYTTSN
+868 YDGTNYSDAYVTSN
-880 SFSVNNAT
+880 S
-888 ELSSLGNGSASISQV
+888 SSGNGGTLTIVANSI
-903 TTNST
+903 
-908 YYIWAYNTDLGQ
+908 
-920 VSYHARF
+920 
-927 TPSSDNPSITYQN
+927 
-940 SGSDKTFE
+940 
-948 VKEEVS
+948 
-954 SATLT
+954 T

-974 WTTDRN
+974 WTTDGSFSTDN
-980 FNTNDPLDATQFDLE
+980 KLTTTQFDLK
-995 TTDKDIYIWATDGTR
+995 TPDTDIYIWVTDGDHR
-1010 TAYTRVQYD
+1010 AYTRVQYSN
-1019 KGTVTTTKQ
+1019 GTVTTTKQ
-1028 NASTVWAIDVD
+1028 YASTVSTADVD
-1039 SYTLTISNWDPE
+1039 SYTLTISNWDDT
-1051 KRYFW
+1051 KLYFW
-1056 TTTPTFATTSE
+1056 TTTPTFATTNE
-1067 IESATV
+1067 IEEATL
-1073 TLSTSSEQVYVWA
+1073 TISTSSEQVYVWA

-1094 PSIIF
+1094 PSIIY
-1099 YRNSRIGYT
+1099 YRDSRVGFT
-1108 NGTPATDSSKTE
+1108 NGTPATDLKKDE

-1132 AGRVN
+1132 TGRVREN
-1137 NNTTFDPMWFGAGET
+1137 SGFEYMWFGAGDT
-1152 GELGNELY
+1152 GELANELL
-1160 QSSDNPY
+1160 QSSHNPY
-1167 TTTTTKEAL
+1167 STTTTKEAL
-1176 ILYAPNGVG
+1176 ILYAPSGVG